1 MAFNSALAKAKGA
14 NQYKPIV
21 FEESLATNCST
32 SDLDSSENTTR
43 TDLLNKIFKLKQE
56 TDLLRVNIEREKL
69 KQDWENILA
78 SEDSL
83 MSVQSFEIR
92 LESVIDAKEA
102 CLSILRNSVTNS
114 LVVENSLSL
123 RRERQAELVQ
133 VYETLVSLFLRNF
146 ATFCQI
152 FVKSTRSFSC
162 ESI

>member
-69 KQDWENILA
+69 NQDWENILA

-83 MSVQSFEIR
+83 MSVQSFEVR

-114 LVVENSLSL
+114 SVVENSLSL

-133 VYETLVSLFLRNF
+133 VYETLVSLVFTFYNILSNF
-146 ATFCQI
+146 REI
-152 FVKSTRSFSC
+152 NSFS
-162 ESI
+162 S